1 MPAGYLDRP
10 PHRAKNLL
18 CISGV
23 TPTGLSLTY
32 QYLNLKKA
40 SLFVGTHSRICSCCA
55 LTGLVLAPHIFPVS
69 IASAA
74 PNEVRITAIVK
85 EANLVTNDAGRR
97 AGSVGDAVRIGN
109 EIITG
114 IDSRAELTFEDKAVA
129 RLSANAALT
138 LKSKNVLELSHG
150 AVLLQFPG
158 RTKGKVQAGAVSAAV
173 GNATALLEYQPTVF
187 KFLVLEGTARLYR
200 PARLGDSILVRAGQ
214 MVFGN
219 ANASLTDPVD
229 FDIERF
235 VKTCPL
241 IQNFASLEN
250 ERAIAAA
257 NEKQQRDKSKKRLLD
272 TNLIMFGGGS
282 TVSVVGPDKRSS
294 EAATTTNPTATTANP
309 FQRTAASET
318 RP

>member
-1 MPAGYLDRP
+1 MPP
-10 PHRAKNLL
+10 
-18 CISGV
+18 
-23 TPTGLSLTY
+23 
-32 QYLNLKKA
+32 
-40 SLFVGTHSRICSCCA
+40 RICSCCA

-69 IASAA
+69 IVSAA
-74 PNEVRITAIVK
+74 SNEVRITAIVK
-85 EANLVTNDAGRR
+85 EANLVTNDAARQ
-97 AGSVGDAVRIGN
+97 AASIGDAVRIGN

-114 IDSRAELTFEDKAVA
+114 VDSRAELTFENKAVA

-138 LKSKNVLELSHG
+138 LKSENVLELSRG
-150 AVLLQFPG
+150 ALLLDFPG
-158 RTKGKVQAGAVSAAV
+158 NTKGKVQAGAISVVV
-173 GNATALLEYQPTVF
+173 GRATALLEYEPTVF

-200 PARLGDSILVRAGQ
+200 PAKLGDSILVRAGQ

-257 NEKQQRDKSKKRLLD
+257 NQRQQRDKSKKRLLG

-282 TVSVVGPDKRSS
+282 TVSVVDPKRSS
-294 EAATTTNPTATTANP
+294 EAATTANPTATTTSGS
-309 FQRTAASET
+309 TAASET
-318 RP
+318 HP